1 MTLTEL
7 ETIIRSHLNDASI
20 FDIVLITSAS
30 CMHCDHIKQAYATL
44 EHANTNFYHIEFDEL
59 PTLFAS
65 PGVPSVTL
73 FNQGVKMY
81 EAAISGNINVQRII
95 NLVEMFKSDS
105 LPGPIV
111 LT

>member
-1 MTLTEL
+1 MTLAEL
-7 ETIIRSHLNDASI
+7 ETTIRSHLNNADV
-20 FDIVLITSAS
+20 FDVVLITSVA
-30 CMHCDHIKQAYATL
+30 CMHCDAIKQSFSTL
-44 EHANTNFYHIEFDEL
+44 EHTNTNFYHIEFDGL

-81 EAAISGNINVQRII
+81 EAVISGTIDAQRII
-95 NLVEMFKSDS
+95 DLVEMFKTDS